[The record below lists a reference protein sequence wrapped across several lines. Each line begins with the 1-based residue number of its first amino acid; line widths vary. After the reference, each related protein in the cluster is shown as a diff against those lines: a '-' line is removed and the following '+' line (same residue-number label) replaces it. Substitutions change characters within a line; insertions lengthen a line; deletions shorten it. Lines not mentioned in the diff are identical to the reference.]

1 MALLEVSNL
10 HVTFHAP
17 AGDVYALRG
26 VDFSVGEGEIV
37 GLVGETGCGKSVTG
51 RAIMR
56 LIDPP
61 GEITAGS
68 IRFADQ
74 EVTVLSE
81 AAVRML
87 RGRDIAMI
95 FQNPGAALNP
105 LFTIGQ
111 QIAAVM
117 RQHGVARGAELRQRT
132 LALLTDVGL
141 PDPERIER
149 LYPHQLSGGMQQ
161 RAMIA
166 IALSSDPR
174 LLIADEPTTALDVTI
189 QQQIL
194 DLLLKLRETRGISII
209 LITHDLGIV
218 AETCDRV
225 VVLYAGK
232 VAEVGSVRA
241 LFDAPQHPYTQALL
255 RALPYRQTRKQA
267 LRVIGGN
274 VPSGRQPL
282 AGCAFAPRCPFVM
295 DVCQTPPPLLR
306 LNDDQQ
312 VACWLHRE
320 KTP

>member
-194 DLLLKLRETRGISII
+194 DLLLKLRQTRGISII

-241 LFDAPQHPYTQALL
+241 LVRCAT
-255 RALPYRQTRKQA
+255 
-267 LRVIGGN
+267 
-274 VPSGRQPL
+274 VPSRKRCCG
-282 AGCAFAPRCPFVM
+282 RCPIG
-295 DVCQTPPPLLR
+295 R
-306 LNDDQQ
+306 HANKRS
-312 VACWLHRE
+312 A
-320 KTP
+320 

>member
-1 MALLEVSNL
+1 MLLDVNNL
-10 HVTFHAP
+10 QVTFHTP
-17 AGDVYALRG
+17 TGDVFALRG
-26 VDFSVGEGEIV
+26 IDFQVGQGEII

-61 GEITAGS
+61 GEISGGS
-68 IRFADQ
+68 IRFDER
-74 EVTVLSE
+74 EVTTLDEKS
-81 AAVRML
+81 VRAL
-87 RGRDIAMI
+87 RGRDISMI

-111 QIAAVM
+111 QLKAVI
-117 RQHGVARGAELRQRT
+117 RQHGGSDPRQL
-132 LALLTDVGL
+132 LADVGL

-149 LYPHQLSGGMQQ
+149 MYPHQLSGGMQQ

-166 IALSSDPR
+166 IALSSNPR

-194 DLLLKLRETRGISII
+194 DLLIKLRDTRGISII

-232 VAEVGSVRA
+232 VAEVGSVKSIFA
-241 LFDAPQHPYTQALL
+241 APAHPYTQALL
-255 RALPYRQTRKQA
+255 RALPYQQTRKQD

-274 VPSGRQPL
+274 VPSGRKPL

-295 DVCQTPPPLLR
+295 DICAQQPPLFR
-306 LNDDQQ
+306 LNDEQQ
-312 VACWLHRE
+312 AACFLHQE
-320 KTP
+320 KNS